1 LNREQQ
7 LKTKQDETVNLVRDC
22 QDPIVL
28 QVCQKLLGRSV
39 LGTTKYGTTL
49 ENNKVGMIEWF
60 NHLQEEMLDGANYA
74 QKMKVIL
81 QRELSE

>member
-1 LNREQQ
+1 MSKEE
-7 LKTKQDETVNLVRDC
+7 LKVVQDATVALVRQC

-28 QVCQKLLGRSV
+28 GVCQKLLGRSV
-39 LGTTKYGTTL
+39 VGLSKYGTTL
-49 ENNKVGMIEWF
+49 EGNKAGMIEWF

-81 QRELSE
+81 QREVME